1 MTVRLLQFVLFRHAD
16 KEDGCCFDCQPV
28 VVLFA
33 IVAFVILVLVVFV
46 VMAFYQLPEVRKDST
61 VAQTPDCCSQ
71 LGDLV
76 VVDCWYENSSTIYPI
91 KTQGEFLHT
100 LQVSLLSFEVSEVLT
115 SGRNFVD
122 LEACQLCQ
130 ASLQQNA
137 ASAASFN
144 EARV

>member
-1 MTVRLLQFVLFRHAD
+1 MEALWEELVAAELCSNMTVRLLQFVLFRHAD

-76 VVDCWYENSSTIYPI
+76 VVDCWYENSSTIESQ
-91 KTQGEFLHT
+91 KNTM
-100 LQVSLLSFEVSEVLT
+100 
-115 SGRNFVD
+115 
-122 LEACQLCQ
+122 
-130 ASLQQNA
+130 
-137 ASAASFN
+137 
-144 EARV
+144 